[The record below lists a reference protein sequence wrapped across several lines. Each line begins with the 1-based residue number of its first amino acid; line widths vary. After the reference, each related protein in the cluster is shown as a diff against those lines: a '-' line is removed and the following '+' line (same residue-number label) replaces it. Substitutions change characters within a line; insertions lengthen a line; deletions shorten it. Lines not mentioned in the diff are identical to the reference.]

1 VFWHF
6 FTLQENLA
14 KITYHMLHQWD
25 LFVCKKALFMEDSW
39 CGFYMLCAVPDDKP
53 ASLDMHCVFYCFIP
67 PPFAVTIHCNFVTVL

>member
-1 VFWHF
+1 
-6 FTLQENLA
+6 
-14 KITYHMLHQWD
+14 MLHQWD